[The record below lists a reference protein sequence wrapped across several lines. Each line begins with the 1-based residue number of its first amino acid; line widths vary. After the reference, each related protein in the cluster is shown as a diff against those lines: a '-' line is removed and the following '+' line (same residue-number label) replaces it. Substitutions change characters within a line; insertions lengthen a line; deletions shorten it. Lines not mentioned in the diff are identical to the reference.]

1 MEETARSWL
10 SGHSGLLWAAVLF
23 GVAFA
28 AGVGLPDRLGVP
40 FLERFMWLVAAALL
54 GGGAVAGRSRRT
66 RVRYRRGVWA
76 AFGWLTGWWSV
87 VFWVPETLWVA
98 PAVLAAWVAVAT
110 VESAREPSL
119 RWTVAT
125 TCAAVAGI
133 ASGSLRA
140 VLGIGAADVV
150 GAVPSEPVIVV
161 VFLGVLAGASV
172 VSGVPLGI
180 AGFLVGGWWHRSG
193 GWPPERPRPDQRTFG
208 LVGVAAGCLLV
219 CVWLLQ
225 RF

>member
-1 MEETARSWL
+1 MEETARTWL
-10 SGHSGLLWAAVLF
+10 SEHSGLLWAAVLF
-23 GVAFA
+23 GAAFA
-28 AGVGLPDRLGVP
+28 AGAGLPDRLGVP
-40 FLERFMWLVAAALL
+40 FLEQFMWLVAAALL

-180 AGFLVGGWWHRSG
+180 AGFLVGRWWHRSG

-208 LVGVAAGCLLV
+208 LIGVAAGCLLV
-219 CVWLLQ
+219 GVWLLQ